1 VKIVKA
7 DLKSDLDRFSRDE
20 WEKQVL
26 RYPFSFERE
35 HFLACEGDRIVGRIA
50 ANRSER
56 DPSRGYVGFFR
67 VEETVD
73 RGRSVAHALF
83 QQAESWLKARGVLKC
98 YGPVN
103 YHTLFDYRL
112 RLPDRAGDPE
122 APSFFWEPSQ
132 PSGQVDWFEAHG
144 YVLHEEYHSRAY
156 RNLDSI
162 LPKSS
167 KRYQGAL
174 DAGFS
179 TRPIELVTEP
189 AKTLAAL
196 VRINSGSF
204 AESALAE
211 PFDSAAYRA
220 LVAPRFT
227 GLLSEFS
234 FFILN
239 PAGEEIGYF
248 FLFQESGVLVWKTLA
263 ILPEYQGAGL
273 AAFGIHH
280 ALLLAEKH
288 GIKEVVSALIRKGAQ
303 SEHLLK
309 RGEEFLVWEHRYGV
323 FVKEL

>member
-1 VKIVKA
+1 MKILKA
-7 DLKSDLDRFSRDE
+7 DLTNDLDRFGRDE
-20 WEKQVL
+20 WEKRVL
-26 RYPFSFERE
+26 RFPFAFERE
-35 HFLACEGDRIVGRIA
+35 HFLAHEGDRIIGRIA

-56 DPSRGYVGFFR
+56 DPSRGYVGFLR
-67 VEETVD
+67 VEETAD
-73 RGRSVAHALF
+73 RRKAVVHALLD
-83 QQAESWLKARGVLKC
+83 QAESWLTARGVSKC

-103 YHTLFDYRL
+103 YHTMFDYRL
-112 RLPDRAGDPE
+112 RLPDRPGVPE

-132 PSGQVDWFEAHG
+132 PPEQVAWFEEVG

-167 KRYQGAL
+167 KRYQEAL

-179 TRPIELVTEP
+179 TRPIDLITDP
-189 AKTLAAL
+189 GKTLAAL
-196 VRINSGSF
+196 VRVNSGSF
-204 AESALAE
+204 AESVLSE

-220 LVAPRFT
+220 LVAPKFT

-288 GIKEVVSALIRKGAQ
+288 GIKEVVAALIRKGAQ